1 VQSIAL
7 GPLDWTICAI
17 YLIAVVGLGLWFSR
31 KQDDND
37 DYFVGGRKM
46 HWFPIGLS
54 IFAGTFSSL
63 SFVGLPRDGAYEDYH
78 LLLGILFIPLVVMP
92 IVGWWFVPLFHRLK
106 VTSCYEYLELRFH
119 RGIRLCASILF
130 MFYTTLWMGNM
141 LLAVGKILQ
150 VVLSL
155 NDTQMKIAIAT
166 VGLLA
171 TIYTTLGGVKAVVWT
186 DALQAFGLGGGMLL
200 VLILALGKIDGGLA
214 ETIRVGAAN
223 DKFQMFR
230 MDITS
235 EANVFGACAFGFF
248 VYLAGHAVNFT
259 AVQRYVSMPSVREAR
274 RSLLVNGIMVTLTCS
289 LFFFV
294 GSTLFVYYDQ
304 MANPDTPT
312 PFQVLHDRE
321 QGDQLLPYFV
331 MNELPQIGL
340 TGMLVAGLFAAAM
353 SSMDSGINSLT
364 ASIVCDW
371 RRGDQQSVSQ
381 SRKWCVLFG
390 LLAITSSIVISLVT
404 KAPVFKILMTI
415 AGTFLGLLLG
425 IFLLGM
431 LVARANWQGAMM
443 GLVGGIFIWGVCK
456 YLGMTYWW
464 DGACTTIST
473 FAIGTL
479 FSLSFPPPDTSL
491 LKKRL
496 G

>member
-1 VQSIAL
+1 MQSIAL

-340 TGMLVAGLFAAAM
+340 TGMLVAGLFAAA
-353 SSMDSGINSLT
+353 
-364 ASIVCDW
+364 
-371 RRGDQQSVSQ
+371 
-381 SRKWCVLFG
+381 
-390 LLAITSSIVISLVT
+390 
-404 KAPVFKILMTI
+404 
-415 AGTFLGLLLG
+415 
-425 IFLLGM
+425 
-431 LVARANWQGAMM
+431 
-443 GLVGGIFIWGVCK
+443 
-456 YLGMTYWW
+456 
-464 DGACTTIST
+464 
-473 FAIGTL
+473 
-479 FSLSFPPPDTSL
+479 
-491 LKKRL
+491 
-496 G
+496 